1 VSHRPLRVLT
11 LTDELVSGGGAEQ
24 VANRLAASLDPA
36 RFESYICATRPRHF
50 EHVVRELREA
60 GVRITILDRRGRLDM
75 HAWPRLIA
83 LLRRERIDVIHAHK
97 FGSNIWASSLGRLA
111 GVPVVISHEHTWS
124 YVGQAWRKFLD
135 RELIGRFSD
144 AFVAVSPEDRRR
156 MIEIERVPRERTR
169 LILNGV
175 PEHQPEGGDVR
186 AELAIP
192 TEAPVIGA
200 VGALRDQKAYAFLI
214 EVAAELRGEFPDL
227 RVLICGDGPE
237 ERKGALR
244 AQARQLGIGDAVL
257 VLGQRNDVANV
268 LEAVDVAVLASDY
281 EGLPLSVMEYMGAA
295 RPIVA
300 TRVGGV
306 PELLDDGVHGL
317 LVEPRDRA
325 GMVAAIASLL
335 RDPEHGRELGARAAE
350 RQAAKFTF
358 PAMVH
363 QVEALYEELFA
374 RTGRAGR
381 EGWTPS
387 TSAR

>member
-1 VSHRPLRVLT
+1 
-11 LTDELVSGGGAEQ
+11 
-24 VANRLAASLDPA
+24 
-36 RFESYICATRPRHF
+36 
-50 EHVVRELREA
+50 
-60 GVRITILDRRGRLDM
+60 
-75 HAWPRLIA
+75 
-83 LLRRERIDVIHAHK
+83 
-97 FGSNIWASSLGRLA
+97 
-111 GVPVVISHEHTWS
+111 
-124 YVGQAWRKFLD
+124 
-135 RELIGRFSD
+135 
-144 AFVAVSPEDRRR
+144 
-156 MIEIERVPRERTR
+156 
-169 LILNGV
+169 
-175 PEHQPEGGDVR
+175 
-186 AELAIP
+186 
-192 TEAPVIGA
+192 
-200 VGALRDQKAYAFLI
+200 LI

-244 AQARQLGIGDAVL
+244 AQARQLGIGDAVI

-358 PAMVH
+358 PAMVQ

-374 RTGRAGR
+374 RTGRARR
-381 EGWTPS
+381 EDWTPF